1 MTLKSK
7 LLAAGALSEVHA
19 ERLYGHNSMSSMAE
33 GNWMPVGAKAE
44 NERLLPLLTAMAEV
58 CEASD
63 KIKYKLDHNS
73 GLELVWAIKE
83 LRKMVEK

>member
-1 MTLKSK
+1 MSTLKSK
-7 LLAAGALSEVHA
+7 LLPAFAFDKRKLASLC
-19 ERLYGHNSMSSMAE
+19 LPSSTAHVFM
-33 GNWMPVGAKAE
+33 NGAKAE
-44 NERLLPLLTAMAEV
+44 NERLIPLLTAMAEV

-83 LRKMVEK
+83 LRKMVGK